1 MTAFLI
7 LVGMAFL
14 LCLLIRGL
22 FSYTT
27 RDSTLTILL
36 VLMGILGFA
45 AYMNSNEFVALWAGI
60 TTGTAA
66 AWAYSVASSKAFF
79 GGMATAWGWMGFGLA
94 MTITVSIILSI
105 LWPLAKSLARVGT
118 HRAEAKAAEAE
129 RQAAEERQKR
139 IDAEKRADA
148 AEGLARRSV
157 AAKAEAER
165 LYAGLIGQFHQAVS
179 MADRRGRQLREGRE
193 KKRVEKGVL
202 PVQQIE
208 KAAPPTNGQDK
219 KPPGARKRKKPGK
232 GRSPKRSPSRMPSRL
247 PGR

>member
-1 MTAFLI
+1 MTALLI
-7 LVGMAFL
+7 LVGMAIFT
-14 LCLLIRGL
+14 CVL
-22 FSYTT
+22 FWNIGEKYPVTAMA
-27 RDSTLTILL
+27 I
-36 VLMGILGFA
+36 VFA
-45 AYMNSNEFVALWAGI
+45 AGGLIHLTYPTIIDDTVALWTSL

-94 MTITVSIILSI
+94 MTITVAIILCI

-129 RQAAEERQKR
+129 RQAAEERQGR

-148 AEGLARRSV
+148 AEGLARRAV
-157 AAKAEAER
+157 AGQAEAER

-193 KKRVEKGVL
+193 KKRAENGVP
-202 PVQQIE
+202 PVQRIE

-219 KPPGARKRKKPGK
+219 KPPGARRRKKPGK
-232 GRSPKRSPSRMPSRL
+232 GRSPKRSPSRLPSRL

>member
-36 VLMGILGFA
+36 VLMGVLGVA
-45 AYMNSNEFVALWAGI
+45 AYMNSNEFVAL
-60 TTGTAA
+60 
-66 AWAYSVASSKAFF
+66 WAYSVASSKAFF

-94 MTITVSIILSI
+94 MTITVAIILSI

-148 AEGLARRSV
+148 AEGLARRAV

-165 LYAGLIGQFHQAVS
+165 LYAGLIEQFHQAVG

-193 KKRVEKGVL
+193 KKRAENGVP
-202 PVQQIE
+202 PVKQIE

-219 KPPGARKRKKPGK
+219 KPPGTRKRKKPGK
-232 GRSPKRSPSRMPSRL
+232 GRSPKRSPSRLPSRL

>member
-1 MTAFLI
+1 MTA
-7 LVGMAFL
+7 
-14 LCLLIRGL
+14 
-22 FSYTT
+22 
-27 RDSTLTILL
+27 
-36 VLMGILGFA
+36 MGIVLA
-45 AYMNSNEFVALWAGI
+45 AAGLIHFVYPNIIDDTVALWTSI

-66 AWAYSVASSKAFF
+66 AWAYAAASWKAFF
-79 GGMATAWGWMGFGLA
+79 GGMTTAWSGMGFGLA
-94 MTITVSIILSI
+94 MAITIAISLGI
-105 LWPLAKSLARVGT
+105 LWPLAKGVARVEVA
-118 HRAEAKAAEAE
+118 RAKAQTAAAE

-148 AEGLARRSV
+148 AEKRTDAAEGLARRSV
-157 AAKAEAER
+157 ADKAEAER

-193 KKRVEKGVL
+193 KKRAENGVL

-208 KAAPPTNGQDK
+208 KAAPPTNGQGK

-232 GRSPKRSPSRMPSRL
+232 GRSPKRAPSRLPSRL